1 MNISF
6 SNIVGKPGGGG
17 VWGERKN
24 FGRTIFNKLTEICT
38 VFQYHFRKFIKIFP
52 TIITFQNIMLHFLM
66 NYIFLPNE
74 RVVKIAKIP
83 RQNCN
88 ITTWGCG
95 LSPPP
100 PNAHTHIHTH
110 YTHTHTHTG
119 VTPLVSLSCGLY
131 SIMCG
136 FMVKKNLSFQRK
148 NFHQWKSASYFNGHY
163 NKNQNF

>member
-1 MNISF
+1 MFCPTKRASRKLRPTDISVANEYF
-6 SNIVGKPGGGG
+6 FFQHCWKAGGGG

-110 YTHTHTHTG
+110 YTHTQELRPWFHC
-119 VTPLVSLSCGLY
+119 LVV
-131 SIMCG
+131 SI
-136 FMVKKNLSFQRK
+136 L
-148 NFHQWKSASYFNGHY
+148 
-163 NKNQNF
+163 